1 MQRLVNIIAVAQGS
15 GAFINRVF
23 PHGQVIGG
31 VALHIGQAQ
40 VGKVLRLCGGVNRFR
55 RVAVGQKL
63 SVGQPLVSIIV
74 PVYNAADH
82 IARCIESIRRQTY
95 RNLEII
101 LLNDGSKDVSYAVCQ
116 SYAGIDRRI
125 VVIDKN
131 NSGVSATRN
140 LGMQEAHG
148 KYFQFVDADDF
159 IQPYATELLVQKAE
173 ASHAD
178 MVIAHYNRIEP
189 PVSLPKTMRDTVVER
204 VLDPILDPQHRVQTF
219 GFLMEGPLNK
229 DAFACGLMQ
238 EPASFYYG
246 VMWNKLYRADIVREH
261 PDVRCNEELDYSEDL
276 YFNLSFIR
284 YAQQFYA
291 LSTPI
296 YNYVQNPD
304 SAVHHLNPFDVL
316 TTRFEL
322 TTYYKD
328 LFKHI
333 GLYEENKY
341 RLNKFFFGV
350 AES

>member
-1 MQRLVNIIAVAQGS
+1 MPTEPQS
-15 GAFINRVF
+15 
-23 PHGQVIGG
+23 
-31 VALHIGQAQ
+31 
-40 VGKVLRLCGGVNRFR
+40 
-55 RVAVGQKL
+55 
-63 SVGQPLVSIIV
+63 QPLVSIIV

-246 VMWNKLYRADIVREH
+246 VMWNKLYRAALVHDH
-261 PDVRCNEELDYSEDL
+261 PDVLCSEELNWSEDL
-276 YFNLSFIR
+276 YFNLGYIR
-284 YAQQFYA
+284 YAGRFYA
-291 LSTPI
+291 LETPV
-296 YNYVQNPD
+296 YNYYQNPE
-304 SAVHHLNPFDVL
+304 SICHTKLNPLNVL
-316 TTRFEL
+316 TTRASL
-322 TTYYKD
+322 YAYYKD
-328 LFKHI
+328 LYESL
-333 GLYEENKY
+333 GLYEENKVQILKY
-341 RLNKFFFGV
+341 FFAV